1 MTVDL
6 EAIKARLAART
17 GGDWYVHSPTE
28 SENRILTTP
37 PPTRGIRCVA
47 EDVSDADAALIS
59 HTPTDLAALVAEV
72 ERLREVIRSE
82 GYAESVADPTFEAKR
97 REFEAFKAEVEA
109 RLREGR
115 K

>member
-1 MTVDL
+1 VKSEHL

-59 HTPTDLAALVAEV
+59 HAPTDLAALVAEV
-72 ERLREVIRSE
+72 ERLRKAIRLAAQVAKAE
-82 GYAESVADPTFEAKR
+82 GYHGWALTLAN
-97 REFEAFKAEVEA
+97 EV
-109 RLREGR
+109 R
-115 K
+115 